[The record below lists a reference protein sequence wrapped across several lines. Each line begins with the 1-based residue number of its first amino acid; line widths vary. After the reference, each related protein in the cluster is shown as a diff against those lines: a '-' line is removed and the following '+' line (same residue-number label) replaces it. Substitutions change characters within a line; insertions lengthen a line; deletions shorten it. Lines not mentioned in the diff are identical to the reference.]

1 MMAVHDRDSEEV
13 AGGAGSARERALAS
27 IREVKAD
34 TEGRMA
40 FLFDGMSLNVEDA
53 LFEEMHGMEE
63 QDALASHFNIVRAM
77 RQQGALFRDEFK
89 VLMNVG
95 WVNLL
100 NQEPGRTTLKPADV
114 EVAAMISKLAIKTEL
129 RHKMLSEELCRR
141 FSALIGRDVDEHPLS
156 ASNLLLAFWFSVDKL
171 TLTDDERRLLLPL
184 FDRFVMD
191 RIGPVLAA
199 ANASLDPAE

>member
-1 MMAVHDRDSEEV
+1 
-13 AGGAGSARERALAS
+13 
-27 IREVKAD
+27 
-34 TEGRMA
+34 MA

-156 ASNLLLAFWFSVDKL
+156 ASNLFLAF
-171 TLTDDERRLLLPL
+171 
-184 FDRFVMD
+184 
-191 RIGPVLAA
+191 
-199 ANASLDPAE
+199 